1 MDQTNLSPA
10 ELSRYTRQIV
20 LPGWGREAQERLKSS
35 RVFIAGAGGVA
46 SAAAHYLIAA
56 GLGGI
61 RLADQSRVSL
71 ADLNHQPLYRDQDLD
86 KPRAVVAE
94 SRLKEVNPFAVV
106 ESRVKP
112 ISGHNITRLTAGC
125 QLLID
130 TMHQPDGHLLNL
142 AAARRRIPLLHARV
156 WEMNGHLTTFWPG
169 QGPCLA
175 CDSTSLPGEDRWD
188 RKAGIMGPLPG
199 ILGSLLALEAM
210 QILGGFRPSLLGRLL
225 TFQGSQFRL
234 SEKEIKANPQCSI
247 CCRPLK
253 T

>member
-1 MDQTNLSPA
+1 MVQTNLNPA
-10 ELSRYTRQIV
+10 EMSRYSGQIAI
-20 LPGWGREAQERLKSS
+20 PGWGREAQERLKSS

-46 SAAAHYLIAA
+46 SAAALYLIAA

-71 ADLNHQPLYRDQDLD
+71 EDLNHQILYRDQDLD
-86 KPRAVVAE
+86 KPRVVVAE

-112 ISGHNITRLTAGC
+112 ISGHNITRLTADC

-130 TMHQPDGHLLNL
+130 TTNQPNGHLLNL
-142 AAARRRIPLLHARV
+142 AAARLRIPLLHARV

-175 CDSTSLPGEDRWD
+175 CDSVCLQEEERWSP
-188 RKAGIMGPLPG
+188 KAGIMGPLPG

-225 TFQGSQFRL
+225 IFQGSQFRL

>member
-1 MDQTNLSPA
+1 MNQTNLSPA
-10 ELSRYTRQIV
+10 EMSRYSRQIA

-46 SAAAHYLIAA
+46 SAAALYLIAA
-56 GLGGI
+56 GLGCI
-61 RLADQSRVSL
+61 RLADQFRISL
-71 ADLNHQPLYRDQDLD
+71 VDLNHQILYRDQDLN

-112 ISGHNITRLTAGC
+112 ISGHNVNRLTADC

-130 TMHQPDGHLLNL
+130 TTNQPNGHLLNL
-142 AAARRRIPLLHARV
+142 AAARLRIPLLHARV

-175 CDSTSLPGEDRWD
+175 CDSICLQGEERWN
-188 RKAGIMGPLPG
+188 RKVGLMGPLPG

-210 QILGGFRPSLLGRLL
+210 QILGGFHPSLLGRLL
-225 TFQGSQFRL
+225 TFQGSQLRL

>member
-20 LPGWGREAQERLKSS
+20 LAGWGREAQERLKSS

-61 RLADQSRVSL
+61 RLADKSRVSL
-71 ADLNHQPLYRDQDLD
+71 ADLNHPFYRDQDLD

-130 TMHQPDGHLLNL
+130 TTNQPNGHLLNL
-142 AAARRRIPLLHARV
+142 AAARLRIPLLHARV

-175 CDSTSLPGEDRWD
+175 CDSICFQEEERWN
-188 RKAGIMGPLPG
+188 RKVGLMGPLPG